1 VRGANTD
8 GAHCGNTKDSRRNC
22 AKRNDEEPVTM
33 ESEATINEHVS
44 NPFPSKEYVEHHKEK
59 APCSKGTGTCGGTC
73 SRHLFPV
80 RTIKVRTR
88 QRVGR

>member
-1 VRGANTD
+1 
-8 GAHCGNTKDSRRNC
+8 
-22 AKRNDEEPVTM
+22 M

-44 NPFPSKEYVEHHKEK
+44 NPFPTKKMLSIIQQEK
-59 APCSKGTGTCGGTC
+59 APCSKGTGTCGGTG

-88 QRVGR
+88 QKSGEMM